1 MALFTKDPDK
11 AALKLTTS
19 DPNKG
24 VGAGTIYTSVPDDQ
38 LTEEQKAARYRSGA
52 MKPPE
57 RKSKRQPQG
66 MKKGGSVS
74 ASKRADGCAKKGKT
88 KGRMV

>member
-11 AALKLTTS
+11 AALKLTTA

-24 VGAGTIYTSVPDDQ
+24 VGAGIIYSSIPDDQ

-57 RKSKRQPQG
+57 KKKQYA
-66 MKKGGSVS
+66 KGGYVK
-74 ASKRADGCAKKGKT
+74 AADGCAKKGKT

>member
-1 MALFTKDPDK
+1 MALFTKDPNK

-24 VGAGTIYTSVPDDQ
+24 VGAGTLYESVPDAQ
-38 LTEEQKAARYRSGA
+38 LTEEQKKLRYKSGA
-52 MKPPE
+52 LQRPPE
-57 RKSKRQPQG
+57 TSPKYA
-66 MKKGGSVS
+66 KGGYVK
-74 ASKRADGCAKKGKT
+74 AADGCAKKGKT

>member
-1 MALFTKDPDK
+1 MKKFLGNFSPAYGVLTGEGEMGRMAKKGMMGLLPRMIAKNASSEEEEKKKGTATP
-11 AALKLTTS
+11 ATTS
-19 DPNKG
+19 AP
-24 VGAGTIYTSVPDDQ
+24 TT
-38 LTEEQKAARYRSGA
+38 
-52 MKPPE
+52 
-57 RKSKRQPQG
+57 